1 MATGVPRDQ
10 GREVAEFA
18 AARYRGAFSQGAS
31 RPGGSMPRYLSL
43 HTLACLTRQG
53 AGQLTERIFSSRR
66 VKARRVQVN
75 MMEGKMLLECEAP
88 DREALEAWLKGEGFH
103 YEWLM
108 RIEFESESGPLAPVS

>member
-1 MATGVPRDQ
+1 MVFQCDDDVRRAPEKFRRPRVQ
-10 GREVAEFA
+10 RLGE
-18 AARYRGAFSQGAS
+18 
-31 RPGGSMPRYLSL
+31 PR
-43 HTLACLTRQG
+43 
-53 AGQLTERIFSSRR
+53 IDDRR

-75 MMEGKMLLECEAP
+75 MMEGKMLLECEAS